1 MPGNFACFLSSAEY
15 LVQKSLFF
23 TKSFRNAIRTSNRLD
38 SDQDRLFVGP
48 DLSPNCLQRRSTG
61 DKSPLAGKEFIDSL
75 PTSVVC

>member
-1 MPGNFACFLSSAEY
+1 MLGNFACFLSSADF
-15 LVQKSLFF
+15 LSKNHFL
-23 TKSFRNAIRTSNRLD
+23 TKSFRIAIRSSNRLD

-61 DKSPLAGKEFIDSL
+61 DKSPLAGKELIDSL